1 MSPEQETLH
10 ADVQSFSKILDLS
23 KTDTGEIDEKLLF
36 TNFQVTEKEIV
47 HVAATTCGQ
56 NENPTWHQMRLGR
69 LTASNFGIVLN
80 ACTRDRCFVIFFKLD

>member
-1 MSPEQETLH
+1 MKY
-10 ADVQSFSKILDLS
+10 DYI
-23 KTDTGEIDEKLLF
+23 I

-47 HVAATTCGQ
+47 HVAATG
-56 NENPTWHQMRLGR
+56 PKRKSYMAIKLMRLGR